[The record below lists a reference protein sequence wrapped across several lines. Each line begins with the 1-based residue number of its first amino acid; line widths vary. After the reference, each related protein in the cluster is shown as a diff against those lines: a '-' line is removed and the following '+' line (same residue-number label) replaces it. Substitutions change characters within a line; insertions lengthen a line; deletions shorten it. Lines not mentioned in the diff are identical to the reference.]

1 MEQVTKEPI
10 TQKQF
15 ALFMFITLSQQAEG
29 WAYFLKDNL
38 RMESKMILNRYL
50 AGAKSLMNHITDL
63 YNFDDL
69 VDHASVWS
77 DLMRLMMELP
87 IEKRELL
94 YTGMLEFVNGNIKI
108 EEQITPI
115 TPIEQQLSEPS

>member
-1 MEQVTKEPI
+1 METKEPI

-115 TPIEQQLSEPS
+115 TPIEQQLSEPA